1 MAKSGYKSI
10 SRIDTPSKRT
20 HGWYVRVY
28 FNRTMH
34 SKFFSDSIYG
44 GSDEALQEAIRY
56 RNELEKKIGKPRT
69 DRHVVTSSPRNQ
81 SGVIGV
87 QRKIKRSKTRHGKIS
102 ESEVYEVTW
111 NPEPNVI
118 RRTSVSIDR
127 YGEDEAFRRACQIR
141 RDKERE
147 MYGRELQTL
156 ESMTKPSDSQ
166 SQSQE

>member
-34 SKFFSDSIYG
+34 SKFFSDSVYG
-44 GSDEALQEAIRY
+44 GSDEALQEAIQY
-56 RNELEKKIGKPRT
+56 RNELERKIGKPRT
-69 DRHVVTSSPRNQ
+69 DRHVVTASPRNQ

-87 QRKIKRSKTRHGKIS
+87 QRKVKRSKTRHGKVS

-127 YGEDEAFRRACQIR
+127 YGEEEAFRRACKIR
-141 RDKERE
+141 QEKERE
-147 MYGRELQTL
+147 MYGRELQALDALSGPT
-156 ESMTKPSDSQ
+156 EADSQ
-166 SQSQE
+166 QSQ

>member
-10 SRIDTPSKRT
+10 SRIDTPGKRT

-44 GSDEALQEAIRY
+44 GAEEALQEAIRH
-56 RNELEKKIGKPRT
+56 RDEIERKIGKPRT
-69 DRHVVTSSPRNQ
+69 DRHVVTASPRNQ

-87 QRKIKRSKTRHGKIS
+87 QRKIKRSRSRHGKMT
-102 ESEVYEVTW
+102 ECDVYEVTW
-111 NPEPNVI
+111 NPAPNVV

-127 YGEDEAFRRACQIR
+127 YGETEAFKKACAIR
-141 RDKERE
+141 LQKERE
-147 MYGRELQTL
+147 MYGRELQTGL
-156 ESMTKPSDSQ
+156 DSES
-166 SQSQE
+166 

>member
-1 MAKSGYKSI
+1 MAKSGHKSI

-34 SKFFSDSIYG
+34 SKFFSDSLYG
-44 GSDEALQEAIRY
+44 DSEAALEEAIRY
-56 RNELEKKIGKPRT
+56 RDEVERKVGKPRT
-69 DRHVVTSSPRNQ
+69 DRHVVTASPRNQ

-87 QRKIKRSKTRHGKIS
+87 QRKIKRSRSRHGKMT
-102 ESEVYEVTW
+102 ECEVYEVTW

-127 YGEDEAFRRACQIR
+127 YGEEEAFRRACTIR
-141 RDKERE
+141 REKERE
-147 MYGRELQTL
+147 MYGRELQTAIAQ
-156 ESMTKPSDSQ
+156 EAPNSDK
-166 SQSQE
+166 

>member
-1 MAKSGYKSI
+1 MPKSGYKSI
-10 SRIDTPSKRT
+10 SRIDTPDKRT

-44 GSDEALQEAIRY
+44 GADESLQEAINY
-56 RNELEKKIGKPRT
+56 RNEIERKIGKPRT
-69 DRHVVTSSPRNQ
+69 DRHVVTASPRNQ

-87 QRKIKRSKTRHGKIS
+87 QRKTKRSRGRNGKIS
-102 ESEVYEVTW
+102 ECDVFEVTW

-127 YGEDEAFRRACQIR
+127 YGEEEAFRRACAIR
-141 RDKERE
+141 RKKEQE
-147 MYGRELQTL
+147 MYGRALQT
-156 ESMTKPSDSQ
+156 KR
-166 SQSQE
+166 